1 MTLMTLTRRVD
12 CPILADECDS
22 QEWNAGEGWTIPS
35 LVYCAQIFQSIFYCL
50 GIVIGVLYSNNPW
63 RILLS
68 ALKSWLMHYT
78 NNNPKCI
85 LGFWLNLQCAIV
97 GYIRFHFEHSH
108 LVHL

>member
-35 LVYCAQIFQSIFYCL
+35 LVYCAQILQSIFYCL

-68 ALKSWLMHYT
+68 ALESYKR
-78 NNNPKCI
+78 NNPKCI
-85 LGFWLNLQCAIV
+85 LLRVLEI
-97 GYIRFHFEHSH
+97 
-108 LVHL
+108 L